1 MEKYV
6 SEEEVVY
13 DVSNARSSEELKAML
28 KHNERAKT
36 LRAERR
42 ERERCE
48 APTLA
53 EKFVN
58 GIRKLFGHAKAKQTE
73 QSQQKS
79 R

>member
-1 MEKYV
+1 MATYV
-6 SEEEVVY
+6 SEDEVVY
-13 DVSNARSSEELKAML
+13 DVSNARNQEEAKAIL
-28 KHNERAKT
+28 KHNKRAKL

-42 ERERCE
+42 EQERFNE
-48 APTLA
+48 PTLA

-58 GIRKLFGHAKAKQTE
+58 GIRKLFGRAKAKQNE

>member
-1 MEKYV
+1 MAKYV

-13 DVSNARSSEELKAML
+13 DVSKARNPEESTKML
-28 KHNERAKT
+28 KHNEHAKA

-42 ERERCE
+42 ERERFDE
-48 APTLA
+48 PTLA

-58 GIRKLFGHAKAKQTE
+58 GIRKLFGRAKAKQNE

>member
-1 MEKYV
+1 MATYV

-13 DVSNARSSEELKAML
+13 DVSNASSPEDLKAML
-28 KHNERAKT
+28 KHNERAKA
-36 LRAERR
+36 LHAERR
-42 ERERCE
+42 EQERFDE
-48 APTLA
+48 PTLA

-58 GIRKLFGHAKAKQTE
+58 GIRKLFGRAKAKQNE

>member
-1 MEKYV
+1 MATYV
-6 SEEEVVY
+6 SEDEVVY
-13 DVSNARSSEELKAML
+13 DVSNARSPEELKAML
-28 KHNERAKT
+28 KHNERAKP

-42 ERERCE
+42 DRERCE

-53 EKFVN
+53 EKFIN
-58 GIRKLFGHAKAKQTE
+58 GIRKLFGRAKAKQTE

>member
-1 MEKYV
+1 
-6 SEEEVVY
+6 
-13 DVSNARSSEELKAML
+13 ML

-42 ERERCE
+42 ERERFE

-58 GIRKLFGHAKAKQTE
+58 GIRKLFGRAKAKQTE

>member
-1 MEKYV
+1 MATYV
-6 SEEEVVY
+6 SEDEVVY
-13 DVSNARSSEELKAML
+13 DVSNARNQEEAKAIL
-28 KHNERAKT
+28 KHNKRAKL

-42 ERERCE
+42 EQERFNE
-48 APTLA
+48 PTLA

-58 GIRKLFGHAKAKQTE
+58 GIRKLFGRAKAKQTE